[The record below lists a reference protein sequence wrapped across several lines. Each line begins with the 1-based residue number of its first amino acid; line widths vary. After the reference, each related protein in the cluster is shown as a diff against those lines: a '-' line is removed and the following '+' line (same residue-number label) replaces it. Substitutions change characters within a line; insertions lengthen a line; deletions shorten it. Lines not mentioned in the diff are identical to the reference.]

1 MPPKTV
7 AQLLAERAK
16 QQAARARSAAK
27 AAKAAEAAK
36 AGEAPDATKAMKRK
50 AETTGYETRLYASF
64 VDAAQTAFQN
74 GDRGCGMPSGS
85 GEWFVD
91 AAHRWGELFERV
103 DAKEREKVRLGVGS
117 AARALPTPLPLHG
130 AERITHAQSREAYCK
145 GYELWFLSAR
155 EMDAAQNADPS
166 AEPSAATRAAL
177 RPLTATADNY
187 NGAGAKAHADAP
199 LASLHER
206 ALTAFAQSLAARE
219 ERNRQA
225 AIHRAAEVLHADG
238 SSEMATFVPVR
249 CVPNAPSLPATPPT
263 TTPSP
268 VVAGGSVKPTKP
280 RNVRMRRVADVL
292 EGKEGFLAKPAET
305 YKFGTSD
312 LPGITDWVNNAVLR
326 QQCVA
331 RVVADGSGKK
341 QPVIFK
347 NERGETRNSQHLYE
361 TMRDQWAINDLAF
374 DQGGR
379 VSNQDVFK
387 SLGLTLVGVGTYNTV
402 WRYGA
407 SDHDQAA
414 ATAAA
419 ASAAELRATL
429 PAEAAEALISGEYV
443 LRMPK
448 PSQWSTH
455 KEVCQEMINATEAAI
470 GGYGLRIAAM
480 WVGSRNETTS
490 TGMSDSAHKLFMIVE
505 RGTDVDRR
513 IKQLRAGGAG
523 TTTATT
529 GEQWKAYLAHLR
541 MCIWRVSAN
550 RCVAIDSK
558 LTNFV
563 DAFGE
568 ADSIVDASAVT
579 SPAVRVIDVDGRYYR
594 RLERLRK
601 EEVIGATTE
610 GADGVDALTA
620 AGWRRLERLRKEE
633 VIGATTEGADG
644 VDALTAA
651 GWRACW
657 VYNVLVI
664 SCELRRVLDETT
676 YFAHWWKPIEA
687 AVRQVLADAKGATRG
702 ALDAE
707 YQRGCEFLQ
716 SVRWTHP
723 FRFETL
729 PPRPAPEDTPAALA
743 QIAVDNAKHYFHD
756 AWFVWARDVLVEPA
770 KAAQSAAI
778 RWKQAQQQRGPDVST
793 LEQAYYAARANCRS
807 QWETHYDKLFRP
819 KVLPMIRFF
828 EHAAQPVPFGAP
840 PPTSGCTLTETM
852 AGYAAATGEDLHP
865 YTNGL
870 APYVNAATRDGGA
883 KRPRVASPVA
893 GPAIARYSERA
904 KVANRWPRAPER
916 YGDWV
921 LEPQIRW
928 SAPQMAKRFLGFGV
942 EAINRSDAY

>member
-7 AQLLAERAK
+7 AQLLTERAR
-16 QQAARARSAAK
+16 QQAARARAAAK

-36 AGEAPDATKAMKRK
+36 AGEASSTSGTSGTSDATKAMKRK
-50 AETTGYETRLYASF
+50 AGITGYETRLYASF
-64 VDAAQTAFQN
+64 VDAAQTAFQT
-74 GDRGCGMPSGS
+74 GDRGWGMPSGS

-91 AAHRWGELFERV
+91 AAHRWGELFELV
-103 DAKEREKVRLGVGS
+103 DAKEREKVRLGDGS
-117 AARALPTPLPLHG
+117 VARALPTPLPLHG

-155 EMDAAQNADPS
+155 EIDAAQNADPN
-166 AEPSAATRAAL
+166 AEPSATTRAAL
-177 RPLTATADNY
+177 RQLTATADNY
-187 NGAGAKAHADAP
+187 NGAGAKAYANVP

-206 ALTAFAQSLAARE
+206 ALRAFAQSLATRE

-225 AIHRAAEVLHADG
+225 AIHRAAEVLRARG
-238 SSEMATFVPVR
+238 SSELGTFVPMR
-249 CVPNAPSLPATPPT
+249 GLPNAPSLPATPPT

-268 VVAGGSVKPTKP
+268 VVASGPAKSTKP
-280 RNVRMRRVADVL
+280 RNVGMRRVADVL
-292 EGKEGFLAKPAET
+292 EGKDGFLAKPAET
-305 YKFGTSD
+305 YKFGMSD
-312 LPGITDWVNNAVLR
+312 LRWITNWVNSTVLR

-341 QPVIFK
+341 RQPVTFE
-347 NERGETRNSQHLYE
+347 NEDGETRNSQHLYE

-379 VSNQDVFK
+379 VSNQDIFK

-402 WRYGA
+402 WRYSA
-407 SDHDQAA
+407 SGHDQAA
-414 ATAAA
+414 AAAATTAAKR
-419 ASAAELRATL
+419 LRDTL

-448 PSQWSTH
+448 PSEWSTH
-455 KEVCQEMINATEAAI
+455 KAVGQEMTNATEAAI
-470 GGYGLRIAAM
+470 GGYGLLIAAM
-480 WVGSRNETTS
+480 WVGSREESTS

-505 RGTDVDRR
+505 RGTDVDKR
-513 IKQLRAGGAG
+513 IKQLRAGGGAG
-523 TTTATT
+523 TTATT

-558 LTNFV
+558 LSNFV

-568 ADSIVDASAVT
+568 ANSIVGASAAT

-594 RLERLRK
+594 RLERLRG

-610 GADGVDALTA
+610 GADGVDAS
-620 AGWRRLERLRKEE
+620 
-633 VIGATTEGADG
+633 
-644 VDALTAA
+644 TAA

-716 SVRWTHP
+716 SVRWAHP

-729 PPRPAPEDTPAALA
+729 PPRPTPEDTPAALA

-756 AWFVWARDVLVEPA
+756 VWFVWARDALVEPA
-770 KAAQSAAI
+770 KAAQSTAM
-778 RWKQAQQQRGPDVST
+778 RWKQELQKRGPDVST
-793 LEQAYYAARANCRS
+793 LEQAYSAARANCKT
-807 QWETHYDKLFRP
+807 QWETHYDNLFRP

-828 EHAAQPVPFGAP
+828 EHAAQPVRFGAP
-840 PPTSGCTLTETM
+840 PPTSGLTLTETM
-852 AGYAAATGEDLHP
+852 AGYAAATDEVLHP
-865 YTNGL
+865 YTNGML
-870 APYVNAATRDGGA
+870 PYANAATRDGGA
-883 KRPRVASPVA
+883 KRPRVAAPVA
-893 GPAIARYSERA
+893 VPAIVRFTERSD
-904 KVANRWPRAPER
+904 VAMRWPRAHERR

-921 LEPQIRW
+921 LERQW
-928 SAPQMAKRFLGFGV
+928 SDRRIAKMSLGFDV
-942 EAINRSDAY
+942 VAINQSDTY

>member
-1 MPPKTV
+1 M
-7 AQLLAERAK
+7 
-16 QQAARARSAAK
+16 
-27 AAKAAEAAK
+27 
-36 AGEAPDATKAMKRK
+36 
-50 AETTGYETRLYASF
+50 
-64 VDAAQTAFQN
+64 
-74 GDRGCGMPSGS
+74 
-85 GEWFVD
+85 
-91 AAHRWGELFERV
+91 
-103 DAKEREKVRLGVGS
+103 
-117 AARALPTPLPLHG
+117 
-130 AERITHAQSREAYCK
+130 
-145 GYELWFLSAR
+145 
-155 EMDAAQNADPS
+155 
-166 AEPSAATRAAL
+166 
-177 RPLTATADNY
+177 TATTDNY
-187 NGAGAKAHADAP
+187 NGAKAYADVP

-206 ALTAFAQSLAARE
+206 ALRAFAQSLAARE

-225 AIHRAAEVLHADG
+225 AVRRAAEVLHASG
-238 SSEMATFVPVR
+238 SLEMGTFVPVR

-305 YKFGTSD
+305 YKFGMSD
-312 LPGITDWVNNAVLR
+312 LRGITDWVYNAVLR

-347 NERGETRNSQHLYE
+347 NENGAARNSQHLYE

-402 WRYGA
+402 WRYSA
-407 SDHDQAA
+407 SGHDQVA

-419 ASAAELRATL
+419 ERLRAAL
-429 PAEAAEALISGEYV
+429 PAEAAEALISGKYV

-448 PSQWSTH
+448 PSEWSTH
-455 KEVCQEMINATEAAI
+455 KAVGQEMINATEAAI
-470 GGYGLRIAAM
+470 GGYGLLIAAM
-480 WVGSRNETTS
+480 WVGSRSDSTS

-505 RGTDVDRR
+505 RGTDVDKR

-523 TTTATT
+523 TTTATS
-529 GEQWKAYLAHLR
+529 GAQWKAYLAHLR

-568 ADSIVDASAVT
+568 ADSIADASPAT

-601 EEVIGATTE
+601 EEVIGAT
-610 GADGVDALTA
+610 
-620 AGWRRLERLRKEE
+620 
-633 VIGATTEGADG
+633 TTEGADG

-716 SVRWTHP
+716 SVRWAHP

-770 KAAQSAAI
+770 KAVQYTAI
-778 RWKQAQQQRGPDVST
+778 KS
-793 LEQAYYAARANCRS
+793 
-807 QWETHYDKLFRP
+807 K
-819 KVLPMIRFF
+819 K
-828 EHAAQPVPFGAP
+828 
-840 PPTSGCTLTETM
+840 
-852 AGYAAATGEDLHP
+852 
-865 YTNGL
+865 
-870 APYVNAATRDGGA
+870 
-883 KRPRVASPVA
+883 
-893 GPAIARYSERA
+893 
-904 KVANRWPRAPER
+904 
-916 YGDWV
+916 
-921 LEPQIRW
+921 
-928 SAPQMAKRFLGFGV
+928 
-942 EAINRSDAY
+942 

>member
-7 AQLLAERAK
+7 AKLLAERAK
-16 QQAARARSAAK
+16 QRARA
-27 AAKAAEAAK
+27 AAK
-36 AGEAPDATKAMKRK
+36 AGEASGTSGTSGTSDATNAMKRK
-50 AETTGYETRLYASF
+50 AGTTGYETRVYTSF

-74 GDRGCGMPSGS
+74 GDRGRGMPSETG
-85 GEWFVD
+85 GWFVD
-91 AAHRWGELFERV
+91 AAHRWGELFEHV
-103 DAKEREKVRLGVGS
+103 DAKEREKVRLGDGS

-130 AERITHAQSREAYCK
+130 AERITHTQSREAYCK

-155 EMDAAQNADPS
+155 ETDAAQNADPN
-166 AEPSAATRAAL
+166 AEPSATTRAAL
-177 RPLTATADNY
+177 RPLTATTDNY
-187 NGAGAKAHADAP
+187 NGAKAYADVP

-206 ALTAFAQSLAARE
+206 ALRAFAQSLAARE

-225 AIHRAAEVLHADG
+225 AVRRAAEVLHASG
-238 SSEMATFVPVR
+238 SLEMGTFVPVR

-305 YKFGTSD
+305 YKFGMSD
-312 LPGITDWVNNAVLR
+312 LRGITDWVYNAVLR

-347 NERGETRNSQHLYE
+347 NENGAARNSQHLYE

-402 WRYGA
+402 WRYSA
-407 SDHDQAA
+407 SGHDQVA

-419 ASAAELRATL
+419 ERLRAAL
-429 PAEAAEALISGEYV
+429 PAEAAEALISGKYV

-448 PSQWSTH
+448 PSEWSTH
-455 KEVCQEMINATEAAI
+455 KAVGQEMINATEAAI
-470 GGYGLRIAAM
+470 GGYGLLIAAM
-480 WVGSRNETTS
+480 WVGSRSDSTS

-505 RGTDVDRR
+505 RGTDVDKR

-523 TTTATT
+523 TTTATS
-529 GEQWKAYLAHLR
+529 GAQWKAYLAHLR

-568 ADSIVDASAVT
+568 ADSIADASPAT

-601 EEVIGATTE
+601 EEVIGAT
-610 GADGVDALTA
+610 
-620 AGWRRLERLRKEE
+620 
-633 VIGATTEGADG
+633 TTEGADG

-716 SVRWTHP
+716 SVRWAHP

-770 KAAQSAAI
+770 KAVQSAAI
-778 RWKQAQQQRGPDVST
+778 KWKQELQRRGPDVST
-793 LEQAYYAARANCRS
+793 LEQAYYAARASCRS
-807 QWETHYDKLFRP
+807 QWETHYDELFRT

-828 EHAAQPVPFGAP
+828 EHAAQQVPFGAP

-852 AGYAAATGEDLHP
+852 AGYAAATDEDLHP

-870 APYVNAATRDGGA
+870 APYVNAATRDGVA
-883 KRPRVASPVA
+883 KRPRVAAPVA
-893 GPAIARYSERA
+893 APAIARYSERA

-916 YGDWV
+916 YGEWV
-921 LEPQIRW
+921 LDRQW
-928 SAPQMAKRFLGFGV
+928 SDPRIAKMSLGFGAV
-942 EAINRSDAY
+942 AINQSDVY

>member
-1 MPPKTV
+1 MGAMPPKTV
-7 AQLLAERAK
+7 AQLLTERAK
-16 QQAARARSAAK
+16 QRARAAAK

-36 AGEAPDATKAMKRK
+36 AGEASSTSDTSDATKAMKRK
-50 AETTGYETRLYASF
+50 AGTTGYETRVYASF

-74 GDRGCGMPSGS
+74 GERGCGMPSGS

-91 AAHRWGELFERV
+91 AAHHWGELFERV
-103 DAKEREKVRLGVGS
+103 DAKEREKVRLGDGS

-155 EMDAAQNADPS
+155 EMDAAQNADPE

-187 NGAGAKAHADAP
+187 NGAGAKAHADVP

-206 ALTAFAQSLAARE
+206 ARRAFAQSLAARE

-225 AIHRAAEVLHADG
+225 AIDRAAEVLHARG
-238 SSEMATFVPVR
+238 SSEMGTFVPVR
-249 CVPNAPSLPATPPT
+249 CAPNVPSSPATPPT

-292 EGKEGFLAKPAET
+292 EDKEGFLAKPAET

-312 LPGITDWVNNAVLR
+312 LPGITNWVNSAVLR

-341 QPVIFK
+341 QPVTFK
-347 NERGETRNSQHLYE
+347 NKRGEARNSQHLYE
-361 TMRDQWAINDLAF
+361 TMRDQWAIDDLAF

-407 SDHDQAA
+407 SGHDQAA
-414 ATAAA
+414 AAAA
-419 ASAAELRATL
+419 AERLRATL
-429 PAEAAEALISGEYV
+429 PAEAAEALMSGEYV

-455 KEVCQEMINATEAAI
+455 EAVCQEMINATEAAI
-470 GGYGLRIAAM
+470 GGYGLLIAAM
-480 WVGSRNETTS
+480 WVGARNETTS

-523 TTTATT
+523 TTTTATT

-558 LTNFV
+558 LSNFV

-601 EEVIGATTE
+601 EEVIGAT
-610 GADGVDALTA
+610 
-620 AGWRRLERLRKEE
+620 
-633 VIGATTEGADG
+633 TTEGADG

-716 SVRWTHP
+716 SVRWAHP

-729 PPRPAPEDTPAALA
+729 PPRPTLEDTPAALA

-770 KAAQSAAI
+770 KAAQSAAM
-778 RWKQAQQQRGPDVST
+778 RWKQALQQRGPDVSA
-793 LEQAYYAARANCRS
+793 LEQAYYAARANCKT
-807 QWETHYDKLFRP
+807 QWEMHYDNLFRP

-828 EHAAQPVPFGAP
+828 EHAAQRVPFGAP
-840 PPTSGCTLTETM
+840 PPTSGLTLTETM
-852 AGYAAATGEDLHP
+852 AGYAAATDEDLHP

-870 APYVNAATRDGGA
+870 VPYAANAATRDGGA
-883 KRPRVASPVA
+883 KRPRVAAPVA
-893 GPAIARYSERA
+893 VPAIVRFTERSD
-904 KVANRWPRAPER
+904 VAMRWPRAHERR

-921 LEPQIRW
+921 LERQW
-928 SAPQMAKRFLGFGV
+928 SDPRMAKMSLGFDV
-942 EAINRSDAY
+942 VAINQSDTY